1 MAIKKLF
8 KAPNNI
14 SLKGSLHLPGD
25 KSIGIRSLI
34 ILSQSY
40 GISNISNIS
49 DGEDVQTALAN
60 IKKLKII
67 NRNHLVVIHREK
79 KSKDDIDEVLTI
91 LLSKNYGRSKI
102 LFGKLT

>member
-40 GISNISNIS
+40 GISNVSNILK
-49 DGEDVQTALAN
+49 VRMF
-60 IKKLKII
+60 KLPW
-67 NRNHLVVIHREK
+67 
-79 KSKDDIDEVLTI
+79 TI
-91 LLSKNYGRSKI
+91 LEN
-102 LFGKLT
+102 